1 MLLHMTIK
9 KIQKSDLLA
18 IYQRE
23 KKHLIS
29 AVKEG
34 NSAYHIFSLS
44 TINNQQPE
52 SRMVVLRKVNESPFR
67 LFFNL
72 DARSPKSNQ
81 LKNNKFC
88 STLFY
93 DQSRRIQMRMKCSI
107 DIHYN
112 NDVTQRVWNNTALQS
127 RKCYMGPYN
136 PSSKLNKWH
145 PNVPLQYIDK
155 DPTKEDSEQGYK
167 NFMHIQLNI
176 VEADI
181 LELHYDGHVRFQ
193 VLDNNEINFLSA

>member
-1 MLLHMTIK
+1 MLFHMTIK
-9 KIQKSDLLA
+9 KIQKSDLLE
-18 IYQRE
+18 IYKRE

-29 AVKEG
+29 AVIEG
-34 NSAYHIFSLS
+34 NSPYHIFSLS
-44 TINNQQPE
+44 TINNKHPE
-52 SRMVVLRKVNESPFR
+52 SRMVVLRKVNESPFQ

-72 DARSPKSNQ
+72 DARSPKSKQ
-81 LKNNKFC
+81 LKDNKFC

-93 DQSRRIQMRMKCSI
+93 DQSRRIQMRMKCLI

-112 NDVTQRVWNNTALQS
+112 NDVTKKVWNNTPLQS

-136 PSSKLNKWH
+136 PSSILNKWH
-145 PNVPLQYIDK
+145 PNVPLQYIDR

-193 VLDNNEINFLSA
+193 VSNNNEINFLSA